1 MLYRIY
7 LEFGIQA
14 DFSIRD
20 FLQTLVRVSI
30 IKTSVWP
37 VESLNVSDGPRIEI
51 LYVYHKSTLYA
62 LSILYLPLDLRDLQ

>member
-7 LEFGIQA
+7 LEFRIQA

-20 FLQTLVRVSI
+20 FLQTLVRISI

-51 LYVYHKSTLYA
+51 LWVYKSTLYA